1 MKQLTIVMI
10 LTVLVSSMHLSIVQ
24 VNKKGK
30 ALSKRWSNII
40 DISFYHFITIMLLI
54 FCKVS
59 SIKLPLL
66 VKITERA
73 VQMKMQ
79 AITKQMMDI
88 TRKLLLA
95 GFWCRGSVTENC

>member
-1 MKQLTIVMI
+1 
-10 LTVLVSSMHLSIVQ
+10 
-24 VNKKGK
+24 
-30 ALSKRWSNII
+30 
-40 DISFYHFITIMLLI
+40 MLLI
-54 FCKVS
+54 FSKVS
-59 SIKLPLL
+59 SIMLPLL

>member
-1 MKQLTIVMI
+1 
-10 LTVLVSSMHLSIVQ
+10 
-24 VNKKGK
+24 
-30 ALSKRWSNII
+30 
-40 DISFYHFITIMLLI
+40 MLLI

-59 SIKLPLL
+59 GIKLPLL